1 MKAKAELLQR
11 ERFVFDDGA
20 VVEMVVWRVP
30 TPVVGSTHAF
40 KYRLY
45 YGVKGVRI
53 IGYDNERPKG
63 DHRHEDGREE
73 AYAFQGLEQL
83 VADFLADVERKRAE
97 S

>member
-1 MKAKAELLQR
+1 MKAQAELLQR

-30 TPVVGSTHAF
+30 TPVVGSNHTF

-45 YGVKGVRI
+45 YGVKGRRV

-73 AYAFQGLEQL
+73 VYEFRGLEQL
-83 VADFLADVERKRAE
+83 VADFLAAVERKRVQ